1 MTTCRCAAGR
11 GVGGT
16 YDMGF
21 RDYDP
26 GPQSPARQ
34 AVERD
39 EQAIAWLRW

>member
-1 MTTCRCAAGR
+1 MRSLPEAWQDPAS
-11 GVGGT
+11 GT

-26 GPQSPARQ
+26 GPQRPARQ